1 MPHDLQNSEW
11 QPPATTPALLVT
23 RGYQAEMLHQS
34 LAKNTIIA
42 LETGSGK
49 THIAVLRLKH
59 EMEKDATKV
68 HSLFKVWPVAYSH
81 NFSFLGLSL
90 RLSPSAFNSTVF

>member
-11 QPPATTPALLVT
+11 QPPAGASTPLVT

-34 LAKNTIIA
+34 LARNTIIA

-68 HSLFKVWPVAYSH
+68 HSLLMV
-81 NFSFLGLSL
+81 
-90 RLSPSAFNSTVF
+90 